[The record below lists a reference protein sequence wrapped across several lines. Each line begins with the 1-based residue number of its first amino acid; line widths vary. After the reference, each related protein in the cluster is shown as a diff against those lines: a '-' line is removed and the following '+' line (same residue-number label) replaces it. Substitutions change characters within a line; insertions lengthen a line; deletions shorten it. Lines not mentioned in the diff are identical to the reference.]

1 MYKISELQDLN
12 FQIDIQLKTLKTK
25 NFKHE
30 SQISILQ
37 DLKFTQVLFHQIL
50 SLQHIKLEPI

>member
-12 FQIDIQLKTLKTK
+12 FPIDVKLKTLKTK

-30 SQISILQ
+30 SKISILQ
-37 DLKFTQVLFHQIL
+37 DLKLTQVLFHKIL
-50 SLQHIKLEPI
+50 SLQHI